1 MGETGALQITRR
13 NFSTFLLNLEPSSY
27 LAIVFPFIPFGQV
40 ASKVWGGPMPLYAA
54 GYGMTWVTMIV
65 LCCLGS
71 ADMAFAKMGAAMYFV
86 NAPGIAGLRVAV
98 RTKLGITGD
107 MISDAMAC
115 TFAFPW
121 AIGQMVAE
129 DFDDIK
135 GVDDA

>member
-1 MGETGALQITRR
+1 MG
-13 NFSTFLLNLEPSSY
+13 
-27 LAIVFPFIPFGQV
+27 AIVFPFIPFGQV
-40 ASKVWGGPMPLYAA
+40 ASKVWGGPMPLYAL
-54 GYGMTWVTMIV
+54 GYAVMWVAMIV

-71 ADMAFAKMGAAMYFV
+71 ADMAFASMGASMYFV
-86 NAPGIAGLRVAV
+86 NALGVAGLRAAV

-135 GVDDA
+135 GVDDANVIGAKSVDDDGVKNHGKEDV